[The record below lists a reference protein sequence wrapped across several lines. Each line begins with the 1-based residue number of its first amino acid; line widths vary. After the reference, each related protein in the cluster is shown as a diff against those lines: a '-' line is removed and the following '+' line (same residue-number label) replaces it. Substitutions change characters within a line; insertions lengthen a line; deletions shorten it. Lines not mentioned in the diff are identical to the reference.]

1 MNYLIENWNYQRYL
15 EGSKKNSKLWEEQT
29 AEKNSTNFIKM
40 KCNFLTT
47 VLILITITLYKTVES
62 EQGLESQPKLAKAH
76 RKFIQK
82 VAQKQGAYLKQFGS

>member
-1 MNYLIENWNYQRYL
+1 
-15 EGSKKNSKLWEEQT
+15 
-29 AEKNSTNFIKM
+29 M

-47 VLILITITLYKTVES
+47 ILILITINLYKTVES

-82 VAQKQGAYLKQFGS
+82 VAQKQDAYLKQFGS